1 MWDPRGWNRRVDAA
15 MPPQVKT
22 SCEKGINAEHVRH
35 CSILQ
40 QRLAEVPVIL
50 LMRSSGNLF
59 VSRQIPSLLS
69 SRLPKRKPKHFNA
82 FAVRS
87 VGNLACV
94 FISAWFCALCKKI
107 RLELIGSFEPCTSNE
122 YSKAICFQPFDK
134 NVTNDNWLSRA
145 VTHPALLALNSV
157 LFTLKYRFSRQK
169 GVRPYDCGSRI
180 GEEDEDLPGSPASVR
195 RASDASAR
203 ERDLEEARQS
213 SDSPLGKTKI
223 RDSDNAMGIV
233 IKVEDFG
240 ADEVTRTDADDKD
253 KKVEKEREETE
264 KSSARSEKGP
274 SQACKEGEEDEA
286 KMANI
291 EAVMKAI
298 SDNIPVAKS
307 PDCSPADSAC
317 DGAAKSGSP
326 EESNAGCK
334 VASEAPRARENA
346 DRCLKTSG
354 AEELVPKRKKSLTW
368 SENTQTI
375 ESGAAERDL
384 SRRNSEAD
392 DPDKCLRDSSRRP
405 SASSRPSSRN
415 SERSRGRNSRSGD
428 LGDISGRRRSSTAS
442 TYSARKG
449 SETFQTL
456 PGPRRE
462 HRSLSTS
469 SASSSRRN
477 SRRSIKD
484 EAEVET
490 LLARSPDGRSDVT
503 LASILNH
510 IAYVNQA
517 ASSAKLP
524 SSLKDSRKAQV
535 QQVLLVTYVTA
546 ALGTLLS
553 LALVYGVYGHFSA
566 VNVFARPPWLWFAY
580 ESSCR
585 FLEFLMGCAMANI
598 TRQPVNRHPQ
608 YPYSLR
614 LKQRNSLYM

>member
-1 MWDPRGWNRRVDAA
+1 MIKSEALRLRLQDRRGGRGRPR
-15 MPPQVKT
+15 
-22 SCEKGINAEHVRH
+22 
-35 CSILQ
+35 
-40 QRLAEVPVIL
+40 
-50 LMRSSGNLF
+50 
-59 VSRQIPSLLS
+59 
-69 SRLPKRKPKHFNA
+69 
-82 FAVRS
+82 
-87 VGNLACV
+87 
-94 FISAWFCALCKKI
+94 
-107 RLELIGSFEPCTSNE
+107 
-122 YSKAICFQPFDK
+122 
-134 NVTNDNWLSRA
+134 
-145 VTHPALLALNSV
+145 
-157 LFTLKYRFSRQK
+157 
-169 GVRPYDCGSRI
+169 
-180 GEEDEDLPGSPASVR
+180 SPASVR
-195 RASDASAR
+195 RASDASTR
-203 ERDLEEARQS
+203 ERDLEEARKG

-223 RDSDNAMGIV
+223 RDSDNALGIV

-240 ADEVTRTDADDKD
+240 EEEAKETETDEKD
-253 KKVEKEREETE
+253 KKVQPEGSE
-264 KSSARSEKGP
+264 KSGAKSEKGE
-274 SQACKEGEEDEA
+274 SQECKEEDDEA

-298 SDNIPVAKS
+298 SDNIPIAKS
-307 PDCSPADSAC
+307 PDCSSSDNAC
-317 DGAAKSGSP
+317 DSMSKSGSP
-326 EESNAGCK
+326 EEPNAGCR
-334 VASEAPRARENA
+334 VASEAPRARETS

-354 AEELVPKRKKSLTW
+354 GEELVPKRKKSLTW

-375 ESGAAERDL
+375 ESNGAERDL
-384 SRRNSEAD
+384 SRRNSEVD

-415 SERSRGRNSRSGD
+415 SERSRGRNSRSGE
-428 LGDISGRRRSSTAS
+428 LGDIYGRRRSSTAS

-524 SSLKDSRKAQV
+524 TSLKDSRKAQV

-553 LALVYGVYGHFSA
+553 LALVNGVYGHFSA
-566 VNVFARPPWLWFAY
+566 VNVFAGSPWLWFAY

-614 LKQRNSLYM
+614 LKQRNALHVMWMRCSL